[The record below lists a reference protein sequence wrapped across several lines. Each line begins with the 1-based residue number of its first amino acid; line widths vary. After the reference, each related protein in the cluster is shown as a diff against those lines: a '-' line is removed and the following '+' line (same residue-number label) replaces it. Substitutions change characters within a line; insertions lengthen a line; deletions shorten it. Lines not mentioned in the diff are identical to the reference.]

1 VGVGGDEGKKLGE
14 WGGALAEGEVVP
26 FFGGVVVEVGADDAW
41 GEAAEVLGVIE
52 KAEPMFGGGM
62 TKIVPVAE
70 GGRGEAGEESIPEVV
85 GGDFARIFAA
95 FEAEAEAEGGGFLAK
110 AEENFFDAGPGFV
123 KGFFERADGGYF
135 FANVRAGSE
144 LAGEGKGFEGIDE
157 VPWTGGSEVEDD
169 ESGADAGGGFESGEG
184 VAFGEAPSGGSGIG
198 KLVGVGVR
206 AQKFDW
212 DGAKVVQDIDT
223 G

>member
-1 VGVGGDEGKKLGE
+1 M
-14 WGGALAEGEVVP
+14 AEGEVVP
-26 FFGGVVVEVGADDAW
+26 FFGGVVVEVGADDSG

-62 TKIVPVAE
+62 AKIVPIAE
-70 GGRGEAGEESIPEVV
+70 GWGGEAGEEGVPEIVR
-85 GGDFARIFAA
+85 GDFAGIFAA
-95 FEAEAEAEGGGFLAK
+95 FEAEAEAEGGGFLAE
-110 AEENFFDAGPGFV
+110 AEENFLHAGPGFV
-123 KGFFERADGGYF
+123 EGFFERADGGYF
-135 FANVRAGSE
+135 LANVRSGSE
-144 LAGEGKGFEGIDE
+144 LACEGKGFEGINE
-157 VPWTGGSEVEDD
+157 VAWAGGAEVEDD
-169 ESGADAGGGFESGEG
+169 ESGTDAGGGFESGER

-206 AQKFDW
+206 AQEFDW

>member
-1 VGVGGDEGKKLGE
+1 MGE
-14 WGGALAEGEVVP
+14 WGGAMAEREMVP
-26 FFGGVVVEVGADDAW
+26 FFGGVVVEVDADNAG
-41 GEAAEVLGVIE
+41 GEAAEVLGVID

-62 TKIVPVAE
+62 TEIVPVAE
-70 GGRGEAGEESIPEVV
+70 GGSGQAGEEGVPEIVR
-85 GGDFARIFAA
+85 GDFAGIFAA

-110 AEENFFDAGPGFV
+110 AEENFFDAGPSFV

-144 LAGEGKGFEGIDE
+144 LASQSEGFEGIDE
-157 VPWTGGSEVEDD
+157 VAGAGGAEVEDD

-184 VAFGEAPSGGSGIG
+184 VAFGEAAGGGAWVG
-198 KLVGVGVR
+198 KLVGVGVG
-206 AQKFDW
+206 AQEFDW
-212 DGAKVVQDIDT
+212 DGAEIVQDIDS

>member
-1 VGVGGDEGKKLGE
+1 MGVGGDEGKELGE
-14 WGGALAEGEVVP
+14 GGGALAEGEVVS

-41 GEAAEVLGVIE
+41 GEAAEVLSVIE
-52 KAEPMFGGGM
+52 KSEPVFGGGV
-62 TKIVPVAE
+62 TEIVPVAE
-70 GGRGEAGEESIPEVV
+70 GGGGEAGEESVPEIV
-85 GGDFARIFAA
+85 GGNFARIFAA

-123 KGFFERADGGYF
+123 KGFFERANGGYF

-144 LAGEGKGFEGIDE
+144 LAGEGKGFEGIDK
-157 VPWTGGSEVEDD
+157 VAGTGGAEVKDD

-206 AQKFDW
+206 AQEFDW

>member
-1 VGVGGDEGKKLGE
+1 
-14 WGGALAEGEVVP
+14 LAEGEMVP
-26 FFGGVVVEVGADDAW
+26 FFGGVVVEVGADNAW
-41 GEAAEVLGVIE
+41 GEAAEVLGVID

-70 GGRGEAGEESIPEVV
+70 GGSGEAGEEGVPEIVR
-85 GGDFARIFAA
+85 GDFARIFAA

-110 AEENFFDAGPGFV
+110 AEENFFDAGPSFV

-144 LAGEGKGFEGIDE
+144 LACEGKGFEGIDE
-157 VPWTGGSEVEDD
+157 VAGAGGAEVEDNV
-169 ESGADAGGGFESGEG
+169 SGANAGGGFEGGEG
-184 VAFGEAPSGGSGIG
+184 VTFGEAAGGGAGIG
-198 KLVGVGVR
+198 KFVGVGVG
-206 AQKFDW
+206 AQEFDW
-212 DGAKVVQDIDT
+212 DGAEIVQDIDS

>member
-1 VGVGGDEGKKLGE
+1 MGVGGDEGKELGK
-14 WGGALAEGEVVP
+14 GDGAMAQGEMVS
-26 FFGGVVVEVGADDAW
+26 FFGGVVVEVGADDSG
-41 GEAAEVLGVIE
+41 GEAAEVLGVIK
-52 KAEPMFGGGM
+52 KAEPMFGRGM
-62 TKIVPVAE
+62 TEIVPVAE
-70 GGRGEAGEESIPEVV
+70 GGSGQAGEEGVPEIVR
-85 GGDFARIFAA
+85 GDFAGIFAA

-123 KGFFERADGGYF
+123 KGFFERANGGYF

-144 LAGEGKGFEGIDE
+144 LAGEGKGFEGIDKMAG
-157 VPWTGGSEVEDD
+157 TGGAEVEDD
-169 ESGADAGGGFESGEG
+169 ESGTDAGGGFESGEG

-206 AQKFDW
+206 AQEFDW